1 LGGGCFASGEKRYD
15 RAVRLAVIGGGING
29 AGIAWELARRD
40 YDVTLFDK
48 GRCGAQTSSAT
59 TKMIHGGIRYLE
71 RCHFGLVRESLRDR
85 AWLLE
90 HLPSLVKPIE
100 ILLPVYDDSPR
111 SRLTLRAGLTL
122 YDLLAGRDNI
132 ARHQSLSSEEVM
144 ARLPLTSA
152 GLHGGFVYFD
162 AQVDDYALARTVV
175 SSAIEEGATV
185 REQTPV
191 TALRRDG
198 KVWIVTTSA
207 GDERFDFVVNAAGP
221 WMNAL
226 LADNRIRSRY
236 RLSLV
241 RGSHLVLKKRV
252 AEAGMLLQSVS
263 DRRVFFVLPWKE
275 TTLVGTTEV
284 MHHGSLDDVSATD
297 AEVEYLIERFN
308 RYVREPIS
316 RDDVASTFSGV
327 RPLVGRSTNPSALA
341 RDYRLERR
349 GNLLNV
355 FGGKMTTF
363 RSLAEKAAMR
373 VDNYFGET
381 RTARE
386 PRFDPQMTQMNT
398 DG

>member
-1 LGGGCFASGEKRYD
+1 VRQACFAPREKRYD

-40 YDVTLFDK
+40 YDVTLFEK

-71 RCHFGLVRESLRDR
+71 RLHFGLVRESLRDR

-90 HLPSLVKPIE
+90 HLPSLVKPVE
-100 ILLPVYDDSPR
+100 ILLPVYGDSPR
-111 SRLTLRAGLTL
+111 SRFTIRVGLTL
-122 YDLLAGRDNI
+122 YDVLAGRNNI
-132 ARHQSLSSEEVM
+132 ARHQKLSADELIE
-144 ARLPLTSA
+144 RLPLTRA
-152 GLHGGFVYFD
+152 GLRGGFAYFD
-162 AQVDDYALARTVV
+162 AQVDDYALARLVV
-175 SSAIEEGATV
+175 DSAIAEGATV
-185 REQTPV
+185 REETRV
-191 TALRRDG
+191 ISLRRSG
-198 KVWIVTTSA
+198 KQWIA
-207 GDERFDFVVNAAGP
+207 GTASGEERFDFVVNAAGP

-226 LADNRIRSRY
+226 LAENRIRSRY

-241 RGSHLVLKKRV
+241 RGSHLVLKRRV

-284 MHHGSLDDVSATD
+284 MHGGSLDNVTATD
-297 AEVEYLIERFN
+297 AEIDYLLARFN
-308 RYVREPIS
+308 RYLRDPIG
-316 RDDVASTFSGV
+316 RDDVASTFAGV

-373 VDNYFGET
+373 VDNYFGVA
-381 RTARE
+381 RTARDA
-386 PRFDPQMTQMNT
+386 RFSGLVD
-398 DG
+398 

>member
-1 LGGGCFASGEKRYD
+1 LGGGCFASREKRYD

-40 YDVTLFDK
+40 YDVTLFEK

-111 SRLTLRAGLTL
+111 SRFTIRAGLTL

-152 GLHGGFVYFD
+152 GLRGGFVYFD

-175 SSAIEEGATV
+175 ASAIEEGAIV

-198 KVWIVTTSA
+198 KVWIVTTPA

-226 LADNRIRSRY
+226 LAGNRIRSRY

-252 AEAGMLLQSVS
+252 AEAGMLLQSIS
-263 DRRVFFVLPWKE
+263 DRRVFFVLPWKG

-308 RYVREPIS
+308 RYVREPIL
-316 RDDVASTFSGV
+316 RDDIASTFAGV

-386 PRFDPQMTQMNT
+386 PRFDPQMTQVNP